1 MALAHSPTAAPTN
14 GTEEF
19 RPKEESRNRAT
30 QKNTKKSL
38 VSGQAKSSENCIFCS
53 EALIST
59 FIKRLKEARLA
70 AGLSQKKL
78 GILAGIDEFSA
89 SARVNQYET
98 GKHSPDAA
106 TTAALCKVLGVPVAY
121 LYCDDDELA
130 SVLAQYTNLSEEAR
144 QEFLKVA
151 EKTVGYLKK

>member
-1 MALAHSPTAAPTN
+1 MALAHFPTAVPTN
-14 GTEEF
+14 GTGEDHSKSKLRNSASQENA
-19 RPKEESRNRAT
+19 KE
-30 QKNTKKSL
+30 SL
-38 VSGQAKSSENCIFCS
+38 VSGQAKSSENFTFCS
-53 EALIST
+53 EAHIST

-106 TTAALCKVLGVPVAY
+106 TTAALCKVLRVPVAY

-130 SVLAQYTNLSEEAR
+130 KVLAQYTHLSEKAQ

-151 EKTVGYLKK
+151 EKTVGYLKE